1 MEIRLLQIDAFAD
14 ELFSGNPAAV
24 MPLPHWLDDG
34 SLQKIATE
42 NNLSETAFYIA
53 QLPEGVS
60 APQDSS
66 EDASVD
72 APAYHLRWYTPAIEV
87 DLCGHATL
95 ATAAHL
101 FEDVH
106 PDATTL
112 QFFTRS
118 GWLIVRRGEAGA
130 IVMDFPA
137 EQLTPIQPDPAI
149 EHALGAI
156 ATTAF
161 RGTDLVYVL
170 ESPEVIQNLMPDF
183 TVLRALDVRGL
194 IVTAA
199 GGGPGIDFV
208 SRWFGARAGIDEDP
222 VTGSAHSQIA
232 PYWAQQLGRNELT
245 ARQLS
250 ARGGTV
256 GCRVVGDRV
265 HLSGTCRRYLDGVVT
280 MPSGAGSRA

>member
-24 MPLPHWLDDG
+24 MPLPHWLEDG
-34 SLQKIATE
+34 MLQKIASE
-42 NNLSETAFYIA
+42 NNLSETAFYVA
-53 QLPEGVS
+53 QLPDGVT
-60 APQDSS
+60 APQDPS
-66 EDASVD
+66 EY
-72 APAYHLRWYTPAIEV
+72 APAYHLRWFTPAIEV

-106 PDATTL
+106 PDATKL
-112 QFFTRS
+112 QLFTRS
-118 GWLIVRRGEAGA
+118 GWLIVRRRENGA

-137 EQLTPIQPDPAI
+137 EQLTPIPPDPAI
-149 EHALGAI
+149 ERALGAS
-156 ATTAF
+156 ATAAF
-161 RGTDLVYVL
+161 CGTDLVYIL
-170 ESPEVIQNLMPDF
+170 ESPEVIQNLTPDF

-194 IVTAA
+194 IVTES
-199 GGGPGIDFV
+199 GGGLGIDFV

-232 PYWAQQLGRNELT
+232 PYWARELGRDELT

-256 GCRVVGDRV
+256 GCTIVGDRV
-265 HLSGTCRRYLDGVVT
+265 HLSGTARRYLDGVVT
-280 MPSGAGSRA
+280 IP